1 MAQFVRSIDPYG
13 HLLTTTYGDDE
24 VWQLP
29 EMDFSQ
35 THWYGDGSQRDCVTT
50 IVNIHRHHLER
61 YRKPFL
67 LGEFGIDWRTSDLTY
82 DPKGNALH
90 WHNGMWASLMSGG
103 MGTAC
108 VWYWDNYI
116 DGLNLWHHFRP
127 VAGFVRLVGRAWL
140 QNWRPLR
147 HTDPIADVPSLEQQF
162 GDFVFTPTL
171 GWQRPTGDTFVL
183 HRNGKV
189 ESNGETSVFL
199 FSPSKPDLYRPPKFV
214 VDFPQDGVVAI
225 QVGTVSSG
233 AVLIVRIDGKE
244 VWRQEL
250 PEGQERKDEQG
261 RIYREG
267 SYREK
272 RWIEQWRKW
281 DYVYDREFVVPVPK
295 GKHTIEVDNQGADW
309 CTITQI
315 RFSPYRDLKFP
326 EVDIVGIQTET
337 AALIWVHNLQS
348 NFQNERK
355 SEQETKSELK
365 PLKGLR
371 FEVLGLKDGKYRI
384 VLWDT
389 WRGMVASNW
398 QAQCRQGRLLLRL
411 PDLERDFALWITTQ

>member
-1 MAQFVRSIDPYG
+1 M
-13 HLLTTTYGDDE
+13 
-24 VWQLP
+24 
-29 EMDFSQ
+29 
-35 THWYGDGSQRDCVTT
+35 
-50 IVNIHRHHLER
+50 
-61 YRKPFL
+61 
-67 LGEFGIDWRTSDLTY
+67 
-82 DPKGNALH
+82 
-90 WHNGMWASLMSGG
+90 
-103 MGTAC
+103 
-108 VWYWDNYI
+108 
-116 DGLNLWHHFRP
+116 
-127 VAGFVRLVGRAWL
+127 
-140 QNWRPLR
+140 
-147 HTDPIADVPSLEQQF
+147 
-162 GDFVFTPTL
+162 
-171 GWQRPTGDTFVL
+171 
-183 HRNGKV
+183 
-189 ESNGETSVFL
+189 
-199 FSPSKPDLYRPPKFV
+199 
-214 VDFPQDGVVAI
+214 AI

-281 DYVYDREFVVPVPK
+281 DYVYDRGFVVPVPK

-309 CTITQI
+309 CTITRI

-337 AALIWVHNLQS
+337 AALIWVHNQQS

-365 PLKGLR
+365 PIKGLR

-389 WRGMVASNW
+389 WKGTVASNW

-411 PDLERDFALWITTQ
+411 PDLERDFALWITSQ